1 MRFALVAVLLAV
13 VACTPAAP
21 APPTAAPTTAPT
33 LEHVRY
39 ATTTGSATSAGVF
52 IAQARGYFQ
61 QQGIEL
67 ELVPF
72 GGGAQMISSI
82 AASQVDIA
90 NTDAGAGL
98 INAMGRNLPMRFAA
112 DGARCAEGRCNSA
125 LTVRKELVDSGAFKD
140 LPDLRGLNV
149 NTFTPGSTLNM
160 FTYRTLEKAG
170 LKNTDLKEQAFNDF
184 ADILP
189 AFVSKSLDATYL
201 IEPFTTQGMSQG
213 VLVKFKDTSQ
223 ILGPQQSTLVVYAPS
238 FATQRQEVGKKFMVA
253 YLRGVRDFLDAFDS
267 SNGKD
272 QEQIISILTST
283 TLLKDPAQWKNV
295 PQTFDPNGAIL
306 LDALKFNQQ
315 WYVEHGAIPS
325 PVNLDSVWDPTYTQ
339 YAISVLGKR

>member
-1 MRFALVAVLLAV
+1 MVLALA
-13 VACTPAAP
+13 ACTPAAP
-21 APPTAAPTTAPT
+21 GSPTAAPTAPAAA

-39 ATTTGSATSAGVF
+39 ATTTGSATSAPVY

-61 QQGIEL
+61 QQGIDL

-90 NTDAGAGL
+90 NTDSGAGL

-112 DGARCAEGRCNSA
+112 DGARCEEGRCNSA
-125 LTVRKELVDSGAFKD
+125 LTVRKELVESGAFKD
-140 LPDLRGLNV
+140 LSDLRGLNM
-149 NTFTPGSTLNM
+149 NTQTPGSTLNM
-160 FTYRTLEKAG
+160 FSYRTLEKAG
-170 LKNTDLKEQAFNDF
+170 LKPTDIKEQTLSDF
-184 ADILP
+184 GDILP
-189 AFVSKSLDATYL
+189 AFGSRSLDATYL
-201 IEPFTTQGMSQG
+201 IEPFTTQGTSQG

-223 ILGPQQSTLVVYAPS
+223 ILGPQQSTVIVYAPT

-253 YLRGVRDFLDAFDS
+253 YLRGVRDFLDAFDAGGS
-267 SNGKD
+267 KD
-272 QEQIISILTST
+272 QDQIISILTSS

-306 LDALKFNQQ
+306 LDTLKFNQQ
-315 WYVEHGAIPS
+315 WYVEHGAIQT
-325 PVNLDSVWDPTYTQ
+325 PVDLDTVWDPTYTD
-339 YAISVLGKR
+339 YAISALGKR

>member
-1 MRFALVAVLLAV
+1 MRIGLLIALLAL

-21 APPTAAPTTAPT
+21 AAPTAAPTAPT
-33 LEHVRY
+33 ALEHVKY
-39 ATTTGSATSAGVF
+39 ATTTGSATSAPVY

-61 QQGIEL
+61 QQGVEV

-90 NTDAGAGL
+90 NTDSGAGL

-112 DGARCAEGRCNSA
+112 DGSRCAEGRCNSA

-140 LPDLRGLNV
+140 FSDLRGLNV

-160 FTYRTLEKAG
+160 FSYRTLEKAG
-170 LKNTDLKEQAFNDF
+170 LKPTDIKEQTFNDF
-184 ADILP
+184 GDILP

-201 IEPFTTQGMSQG
+201 IEPFTTQGASQG
-213 VLVKFKDTSQ
+213 ALVKFKDTSQ
-223 ILGPQQSTLVVYAPS
+223 ILGPQQSTLIVYAPT

-253 YLRGVRDFLDAFDS
+253 YLHGVRDFLDAFDT
-267 SNGKD
+267 GKD
-272 QEQIISILTST
+272 QDQIISILTSA
-283 TLLKDPAQWKNV
+283 TLLKDPAQWKSV

-306 LDALKFNQQ
+306 IDALKFNQQ
-315 WYVEHGAIPS
+315 WYVEHGAIQN
-325 PVNLDSVWDPTYTQ
+325 PVDLDAVWDPSYTD
-339 YAISVLGKR
+339 YALGVLGKR

>member
-1 MRFALVAVLLAV
+1 MRIGLLSVLLAL

-21 APPTAAPTTAPT
+21 AAPTAAPTPPPTA

-39 ATTTGSATSAGVF
+39 ATTTGSATSAPVY

-61 QQGIEL
+61 QQGIDL

-82 AASQVDIA
+82 AGSQVDVA
-90 NTDAGAGL
+90 NTDSGAGL

-140 LPDLRGLNV
+140 LSDLRGLNV

-160 FTYRTLEKAG
+160 FSYRTLEKAG
-170 LKNTDLKEQAFNDF
+170 LKPTDIKEQTFNDF
-184 ADILP
+184 GDILP

-201 IEPFTTQGMSQG
+201 IEPFTTQGVAQG

-223 ILGPQQSTLVVYAPS
+223 ILGPQQSTLIVYAPT

-267 SNGKD
+267 GKD
-272 QEQIISILTST
+272 QDQIISILTSA
-283 TLLKDPAQWKNV
+283 TLLKDPAQWKSV

-306 LDALKFNQQ
+306 LDTLKFNQQ
-315 WYVEHGAIPS
+315 WYVEHGAIQS
-325 PVNLDSVWDPTYTQ
+325 PVDLDAVWDPTYTD

>member
-1 MRFALVAVLLAV
+1 MRFALVSLILLV
-13 VACTPAAP
+13 GCSPAAP
-21 APPTAAPTTAPT
+21 ATPTAAPTAPPAA
-33 LEHVRY
+33 LEHVKY
-39 ATTTGSATSAGVF
+39 ATTTGSATSAPVF

-61 QQGIEL
+61 QQGIDL

-90 NTDAGAGL
+90 NTDSGAGL

-112 DGARCAEGRCNSA
+112 DGARCQEGRCNSA
-125 LTVRKELVDSGAFKD
+125 LAVRKELVDSGAFKD
-140 LPDLRGLNV
+140 LSDLRGLNV
-149 NTFTPGSTLNM
+149 NTFTPGSTLSM
-160 FTYRTLEKAG
+160 FSARTLEKAG
-170 LKNTDLKEQAFNDF
+170 LKSTDIKEQTFNDF
-184 ADILP
+184 GDILP

-201 IEPFTTQGMSQG
+201 IEPFTTQGVSQG

-223 ILGPQQSTLVVYAPS
+223 ILGPQQSTVIVYAPT
-238 FATQRQEVGKKFMVA
+238 FATQRQEAGKKFMVA
-253 YLRGVRDFLDAFDS
+253 YIHGVRDFLDAFD
-267 SNGKD
+267 NGKD
-272 QEQIISILTST
+272 QDQIVSILTSS

-315 WYVEHGAIPS
+315 WYVEHGAIPT
-325 PVNLDSVWDPTYTQ
+325 PVDLDQVWDPTYTE